1 MKKTKKFW
9 IFGALALI
17 SIMIITVFFA
27 PVNNQL
33 NSGST
38 YSRAPDGY
46 GAWYNFMLE
55 KGADIQRWEKPFIDL
70 ENTQD
75 INSSVT
81 LLQVNSQLENRVI
94 NARIK
99 NWVKSGNILVIL
111 GIKKQVT
118 KAEFTTIHDTE
129 VGKVEIETSRRTIKI
144 EQKEEEN
151 LLGDRYGAIVWQK
164 QFGKG
169 RIILATTQY
178 LAANAYQDIPG
189 NYEFLAQLVTQ
200 GQQRILVDEY
210 IHGYKDQEV
219 IKEELGESLVNY
231 LIETPLFP
239 IFIQGLII
247 LVILIFAQNRRFA
260 KPIKLSAPIVDNSQA
275 YIQALAGVL
284 QKAESREFILET
296 TGKEQKIKLQKKLG
310 LGQNI
315 VEDKS
320 LIDAWIQQTG
330 ESSIELEKVLK
341 IQSQKRKITES
352 ELLNWLDKWEKIFQ
366 VENKAKRDV

>member
-1 MKKTKKFW
+1 M
-9 IFGALALI
+9 
-17 SIMIITVFFA
+17 
-27 PVNNQL
+27 
-33 NSGST
+33 
-38 YSRAPDGY
+38 
-46 GAWYNFMLE
+46 
-55 KGADIQRWEKPFIDL
+55 
-70 ENTQD
+70 
-75 INSSVT
+75 
-81 LLQVNSQLENRVI
+81 
-94 NARIK
+94 
-99 NWVKSGNILVIL
+99 
-111 GIKKQVT
+111 T
-118 KAEFTTIHDTE
+118 KADFTTTHDTE
-129 VGKVEIETSRRTIKI
+129 VGKVEIETSRRAIKL
-144 EQKEEEN
+144 EQQKEEN

-231 LIETPLFP
+231 LVETPLFP

-296 TGKEQKIKLQKKLG
+296 TGKEQKF
-310 LGQNI
+310 NC
-315 VEDKS
+315 
-320 LIDAWIQQTG
+320 
-330 ESSIELEKVLK
+330 K
-341 IQSQKRKITES
+341 I
-352 ELLNWLDKWEKIFQ
+352 N
-366 VENKAKRDV
+366 

>member
-1 MKKTKKFW
+1 MKKTNKFW
-9 IFGALALI
+9 IFGAIALI
-17 SIMIITVFFA
+17 SIMIITVFSA

-46 GAWYNFMLE
+46 GAWYKFMLE

-70 ENTQD
+70 ENSQY

-81 LLQVNSQLENRVI
+81 LLQVNSKLKNPLI
-94 NARIK
+94 NARIES
-99 NWVKSGNILVIL
+99 WVKSGNILVIL
-111 GIKKQVT
+111 GIKKEVT
-118 KAEFTTIHDTE
+118 KADFTTTHDTE
-129 VGKVEIETSRRTIKI
+129 VGKVEIETSRRAIKL
-144 EQKEEEN
+144 EQQKEEN

-231 LIETPLFP
+231 LVETPLFP

-296 TGKEQKIKLQKKLG
+296 TGKEQKIQLQNKLG
-310 LGQNI
+310 LGENI

-330 ESSIELEKVLK
+330 EPSIELEKVLK

-366 VENKAKRDV
+366 VENKAKNNF